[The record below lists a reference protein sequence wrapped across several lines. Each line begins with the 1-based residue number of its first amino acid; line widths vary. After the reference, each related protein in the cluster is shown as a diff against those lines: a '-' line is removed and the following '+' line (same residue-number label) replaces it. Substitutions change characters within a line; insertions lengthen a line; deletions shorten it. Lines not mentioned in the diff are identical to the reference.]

1 MQYVTCEHEEKVKVQ
16 VMHRKY
22 EFIVFVEHLELR
34 LYYPQKSVYH
44 GICLTYSVRTSRTTM
59 IPYGV
64 YKMYLLELI

>member
-34 LYYPQKSVYH
+34 LYYPQKSV
-44 GICLTYSVRTSRTTM
+44 
-59 IPYGV
+59 IPWHLSNIFC
-64 YKMYLLELI
+64 KNIQNNDDPIWRI

>member
-34 LYYPQKSVYH
+34 LYYPQKSV
-44 GICLTYSVRTSRTTM
+44 
-59 IPYGV
+59 IPWHLSNIFC
-64 YKMYLLELI
+64 KNI